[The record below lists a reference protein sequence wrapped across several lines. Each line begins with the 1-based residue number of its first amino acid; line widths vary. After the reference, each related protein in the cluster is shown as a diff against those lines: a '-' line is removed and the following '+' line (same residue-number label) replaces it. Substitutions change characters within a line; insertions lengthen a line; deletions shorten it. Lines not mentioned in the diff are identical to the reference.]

1 MLGHT
6 LIKRCLKSR
15 GDDLHRFRR
24 STVLLVGLF
33 VIGMGIYISFGG
45 LSVIWKVVQEQYLRL
60 LNVEFPYVEMSREY
74 EDNDV
79 EHMIEE
85 QENYAL
91 AMENSVAQ
99 TTEESTKEQ
108 TTEEEKYSVDKL
120 KSYTKKQLNDYDFLV
135 KNLYYISNST
145 TITRKQLDGKKL
157 LHKDL
162 TIDKSG
168 DKPQILIYHTHATEY
183 FKDSDRNNPNE
194 LITGVGD
201 YLVKI
206 LEEKYGYSVVHDK
219 TVFAYNQA
227 YSLGREKVKEILK
240 KYPSIKVIIDLHRD
254 SSGGHHYVTKINGK
268 KMASI
273 MFFNGMSQDAKGRQI
288 DSRDNPNLTTNL
300 AFSLQMKVA
309 ADEMYPGLT
318 RKNYL
323 KAYRYNMHL
332 MGRYALVEVGAENN
346 TLKEAKNSMEPLAK
360 ILDTVL
366 Q

>member
-1 MLGHT
+1 M
-6 LIKRCLKSR
+6 
-15 GDDLHRFRR
+15 HRFRR
-24 STVLLVGLF
+24 STVLFAGLF
-33 VIGMGIYISFGG
+33 IIGMGVYISFGG
-45 LSVIWKVVQEQYLRL
+45 LPIIWQKVQEQYLRL
-60 LNVEFPYVEMSREY
+60 LNFQFPYVEMSREY
-74 EDNDV
+74 EDSDV

-99 TTEESTKEQ
+99 TTEESKTEQTKEQ
-108 TTEEEKYSVDKL
+108 KEDYSVDKL
-120 KSYTKKQLNDYDFLV
+120 KVYTKEQLQDYDFLV
-135 KNLYYISNST
+135 KNLYYISSST
-145 TITRKQLDGKKL
+145 TITKKQLNGKKL
-157 LHKDL
+157 LHKNL
-162 TIDKSG
+162 SIDKS
-168 DKPQILIYHTHATEY
+168 KEPQILIYHTHATEY

-201 YLVKI
+201 HLAKI
-206 LEEKYGYSVVHDK
+206 LEKQYGYKVIHDK
-219 TVFAYNQA
+219 TVFPYNQA
-227 YSLGREKVKEILK
+227 YSLGRDKAKEILE

-273 MFFNGMSQDAKGRQI
+273 MFFNGMSQDANGRTI
-288 DSRDNPNLTTNL
+288 ASRENSNLTTNL

-309 ADEMYPGLT
+309 ADELYPGLA

-332 MGRYALVEVGAENN
+332 VGRYALVEVGAENN

-366 Q
+366 R

>member
-1 MLGHT
+1 M
-6 LIKRCLKSR
+6 
-15 GDDLHRFRR
+15 
-24 STVLLVGLF
+24 
-33 VIGMGIYISFGG
+33 SFGG
-45 LSVIWKVVQEQYLRL
+45 LSVIWQKVQEQYLKL
-60 LNVEFPYVEMSREY
+60 LNVQFPYVEMSREY
-74 EDNDV
+74 EDSDV

-99 TTEESTKEQ
+99 TTEEGIQIQK
-108 TTEEEKYSVDKL
+108 EEKYSVDKL

-145 TITRKQLDGKKL
+145 TITRKQLNGKKL

-183 FKDSDRNNPNE
+183 FKDSNRDNPDE

-201 YLVKI
+201 YLTKI
-206 LEEKYGYSVVHDK
+206 LKEKYGYTVIHDK
-219 TVFAYNQA
+219 TVFPYNQA
-227 YSLGREKVKEILK
+227 YSLGREKAIQILK
-240 KYPSIKVIIDLHRD
+240 KYPSIKVVIDLHRD
-254 SSGGHHYVTKINGK
+254 SSGGHHYVTKIKGK

-273 MFFNGMSQDAKGRQI
+273 MFFNGMSQDAKGKQI
-288 DSRDNPNLTTNL
+288 ASRENPNLITNL